1 MKTILGTPPRGRRR
15 ATTAGGHRV
24 ITPVTASVAIA
35 TSMTIALAVLA
46 GLLTGV
52 LMPRGPVTTAQAS
65 IVLVTSFALGAAAG
79 LIMRSRWPMLLTPVA
94 YALAFE
100 LARWGAVGPTVDAPR
115 LDSSYGILALLLGR
129 GFHALIALLPM
140 VIGAGFGL
148 TLARYLSGAPARWL
162 PTVFLLLLPAALAL
176 WLALPARTPAILGAD
191 GKPLSGSVAE
201 LTTVRLGG
209 HDQTI
214 LIRGHSVDAPVLLY
228 LSGGPGQSDLA
239 YSRVLFAD
247 LAKDF
252 VVVGWDQRGTGKSYA
267 SLDPA
272 GLTPAQAVS
281 DTIELTDYLRNRF
294 GEDKIYLLGE
304 SWGSTLGVLA
314 VQQRPDL
321 YHAYV
326 GSGQMVS
333 QSLTDRRIWRDLLAY
348 AQEAGNWKLYDQLI
362 TYGEPPYRDVPYAN
376 AFAMTHYDALTK
388 PYAPPQAYV
397 ERGSSAGLGPYG
409 IFASE
414 YNLVDKVNVLR
425 GLIDMFAVMY
435 PQLQEIDFRAD
446 VPQLEVPVYL
456 LDGQAELAG
465 RRDLALEWYE
475 RLDAPIKR
483 LYSFE
488 NAAHS
493 VAFEQF
499 EALHDI
505 MTGTVLADTYL
516 EP

>member
-1 MKTILGTPPRGRRR
+1 MRTVRGTPSREQQRTTPPSGRS
-15 ATTAGGHRV
+15 AMTPTTAA
-24 ITPVTASVAIA
+24 TAVA
-35 TSMTIALAVLA
+35 TGTTIALAVSA

-65 IVLVTSFALGAAAG
+65 IVLATSFALGAAAG
-79 LIMRSRWPMLLTPVA
+79 LIMRSRWAMLLTPIA
-94 YALAFE
+94 YVVAFE
-100 LARWGAVGPTVDAPR
+100 LVRWGAVGPTVDAPR
-115 LDSSYGILALLLGR
+115 FDSPYGILALLLGR

-140 VIGAGFGL
+140 VLGAAFGL
-148 TLARYLSGAPARWL
+148 TLARQLSGVPVRWL
-162 PTVFLLLLPAALAL
+162 PTAFLVLVPAALAL
-176 WLALPARTPAILGAD
+176 WIALPARTPAILGAD
-191 GKPLSGSVAE
+191 GKPLPGSVAE
-201 LTTVRLGG
+201 LTSVRLGG
-209 HDQTI
+209 HDQTV

-228 LSGGPGQSDLA
+228 LSGGPGQSDLP

-252 VVVGWDQRGTGKSYA
+252 IVVSWDQRGTGKSYA

-272 GLTPAQAVS
+272 SLSLARAVS
-281 DTIELTDYLRNRF
+281 DTIELTDYLRQRF
-294 GEDKIYLLGE
+294 GEEKIYLLGE

-314 VQQRPDL
+314 ARQRSDL
-321 YHAYV
+321 YHAYL

-348 AQEAGNWKLYDQLI
+348 AQEAGNWKMYDQLV

-376 AFAMTHYDALTK
+376 AFAMAHYDALTK
-388 PYAPPQAYV
+388 PYVPPRAYV
-397 ERGSSAGLGPYG
+397 ERGSNAGLGPYG

-425 GLIDMFAVMY
+425 GLIDMFSLMY
-435 PQLQEIDFRAD
+435 PQLQEIDFRTD
-446 VPQLEVPVYL
+446 VPRLEVPVYL
-456 LDGQAELAG
+456 LDGQAELTS
-465 RRDLALEWYE
+465 RRELALEWFE
-475 RLDAPIKR
+475 KLEAPIKR

-499 EALHDI
+499 EALNEI
-505 MTGTVLADTYL
+505 MTGTVLPETYAT
-516 EP
+516 P